1 MDRIVID
8 SSFNHIV
15 NVDLAP
21 IKGET
26 KKFLHCQV
34 MTWNRE
40 TKERLQGLLDKLG
53 ECYVVAYPE
62 VVKFNEMMGARII
75 QDHTDHNPPFYLM
88 RYN

>member
-1 MDRIVID
+1 MVVD

-15 NVDLAP
+15 NVELVP
-21 IKGET
+21 IDGVT
-26 KKFLHCQV
+26 RKFLHCQV
-34 MTWNRE
+34 MKWDRE
-40 TKERLQGLLDKLG
+40 TKERLKWLLEHLG

-75 QDHTDHNPPFYLM
+75 QDHSRHDPPFYLM